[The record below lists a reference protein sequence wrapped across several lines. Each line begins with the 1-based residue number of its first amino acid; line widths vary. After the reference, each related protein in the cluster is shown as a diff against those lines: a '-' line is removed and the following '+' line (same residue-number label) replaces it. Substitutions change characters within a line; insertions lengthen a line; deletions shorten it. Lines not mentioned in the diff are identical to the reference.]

1 MLRIAIC
8 DDMSEFLLSTKI
20 QLEQW
25 KDKPEELII
34 ELFNNGDSLI
44 EAHIAN
50 PYDIIFLDV
59 LMLLLNGIET
69 ASEIRKHD
77 RSVKIVFLTSTSAFA
92 VDSYTVHADNYL
104 LKPVAP
110 DKLLLEDSFFKYH
123 RSYIVNIYRIVT
135 YMQKEIRM
143 QSGFRIPVSRSCHA
157 EFESAYLIYS
167 SGKTDDLKK
176 NKEKHF
182 ALLLILSDT
191 SIHPNHNLYH
201 SRVSR
206 NPVPD
211 L

>member
-59 LMLLLNGIET
+59 LMPLLNGIET

-104 LKPVAP
+104 LKPVAQ
-110 DKLLLEDSFFKYH
+110 DKLLLEDGFFKCH

-157 EFESAYLIYS
+157 EFESAYF
-167 SGKTDDLKK
+167 DLLFRK
-176 NKEKHF
+176 NGRFEKE
-182 ALLLILSDT
+182 
-191 SIHPNHNLYH
+191 
-201 SRVSR
+201 
-206 NPVPD
+206 
-211 L
+211 